1 MKKGDNMQDTLIQK
15 STKKGRKLL
24 LVIGTAWLFDAMDVA
39 LLSFIMPLIKTEWGL
54 TAAQIGYVSSVTSL
68 GMVFGSI
75 FCGYMADKFGRK
87 NVMIVTLIVFSV
99 GNLLLAF
106 TTNVNQFMLVR
117 FITGMGLGGELPVAA
132 TMLADNF
139 KGKTQAKMLIMADSF
154 WAIGWILAAVIS
166 NTITPLYGWRA
177 SVIVTFFVM
186 MYAFVMRRHLP
197 ENYEKKEKIS
207 LSEQFAGIFNHEVI
221 GKTLAL
227 SFLWFVVMFS
237 YYGMFLWLPS
247 VLVLRGFSIIHS
259 FQYTLLMS
267 LAQLPGYYLAAWL
280 MGKISHRVILT
291 LYLIGTILSAFVFS
305 IAASEGVL
313 LASGAFLSFFNLGA
327 WGALIAFTP
336 SHFKAD
342 IRGMGVG
349 FSQSIGRIG
358 ATLGPYLIGML
369 IGMGFGIPVVFG
381 MFVVALILGV
391 IVLLVGTSE
400 TY

>member
-1 MKKGDNMQDTLIQK
+1 MQDTLIQK
-15 STKKGRKLL
+15 NSKKGRKLL

-39 LLSFIMPLIKTEWGL
+39 LLSFIMPLIKAEWSL
-54 TAAQIGYVSSVTSL
+54 TPAQVGYVSSVTSL

-75 FCGYMADKFGRK
+75 LCGYMADKFGRK
-87 NVMIVTLIVFSV
+87 NVMIITLIVFSV
-99 GNLLLAF
+99 CNLLLAF

-139 KGKTQAKMLIMADSF
+139 KGKKQAKMLIMADSF

-197 ENYEKKEKIS
+197 ENYEKKEKTS
-207 LSEQFAGIFNHEVI
+207 LKEQFSGIFNHDVI

-280 MGKISHRVILT
+280 MGKISHKNILT
-291 LYLIGTILSAFVFS
+291 MYLIGTISSASVFS
-305 IAASEGVL
+305 VASSEGML

-358 ATLGPYLIGML
+358 ATIGPYLIGML

-391 IVLLVGTSE
+391 IVLAVGTSE

>member
-1 MKKGDNMQDTLIQK
+1 MQDTVMQK

-54 TAAQIGYVSSVTSL
+54 SPAQIGYVSSVTSL

-75 FCGYMADKFGRK
+75 ICGYMADKFGRK
-87 NVMIVTLIVFSV
+87 NVMIVTLMIFSI
-99 GNLLLAF
+99 GNLLLAL
-106 TTNVNQFMLVR
+106 TTDVNQFMIVR
-117 FITGMGLGGELPVAA
+117 FFTGVGLGGELPVAV

-139 KGKTQAKMLIMADSF
+139 KGKTQAKILIMADSF
-154 WAIGWILAAVIS
+154 WAIGWILASVIS
-166 NTITPLYGWRA
+166 TLITPLYGWRA
-177 SVIVTFFVM
+177 TVIVTFLVM
-186 MYAFVMRRHLP
+186 LYAFVMRRHLP
-197 ENYEKKEKIS
+197 ENYEKKEKTS
-207 LSEQFAGIFNHEVI
+207 LREQFAGIFNNQHM

-247 VLVLRGFSIIHS
+247 VLVMRGNTIFHS
-259 FQYTLLMS
+259 FGYTLLMS

-280 MGKISHRVILT
+280 MGKISHKVILVF
-291 LYLIGTILSAFVFS
+291 YLLGTIVSAFVFG
-305 IAASEGVL
+305 IANSVPIL

-336 SHFKAD
+336 SHFSQEF
-342 IRGMGVG
+342 RGMGVG

-391 IVLLVGTSE
+391 IVLIFGTSE